1 MKTKGKLVSVKIG
14 DKTIECQ
21 EELTISFDDKPKDKK
36 VEKSWTYDN
45 VNKALGYL

>member
-21 EELTISFDDKPKDKK
+21 QELTISFDEKPKQKIAD
-36 VEKSWTYDN
+36 KSWTYDN